1 MSPGRRLSVM
11 AGLIVF
17 LLTGCPAPGQR
28 YLEAR
33 IEKDGQAVL
42 RTHFAVPDS
51 WDKHAAWKRLE
62 GQAFKNVDDF
72 KPAPAADG
80 QLVLKGKI
88 KLLLLHTKTPFA
100 VAEVDTLGLSP
111 DPAGKGA
118 WQIPPEEV
126 KRTGLALQ

>member
-1 MSPGRRLSVM
+1 M
-11 AGLIVF
+11 AGLI
-17 LLTGCPAPGQR
+17 LCGLTGCPAPGQR

-62 GQAFKNVDDF
+62 GQSFQNVGDF
-72 KPAPAADG
+72 KPEPAAG

-88 KLLLLHTKTPFA
+88 RLLLLHTSTPFA
-100 VAEVDTLGLSP
+100 AAEVDHLGLGP
-111 DPAGKGA
+111 DPAGKGT
-118 WQIPPEEV
+118 WQLAPGEV
-126 KRTGLALQ
+126 ERTGKTLN